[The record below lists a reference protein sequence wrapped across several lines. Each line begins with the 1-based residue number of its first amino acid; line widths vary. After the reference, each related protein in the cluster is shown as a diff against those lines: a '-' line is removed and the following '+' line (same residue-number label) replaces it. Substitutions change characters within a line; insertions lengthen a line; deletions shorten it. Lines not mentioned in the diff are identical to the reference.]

1 MVIFHKPNAIFE
13 YSDKA
18 LWNMIL
24 YQMEDGDELEE
35 EKEEEFNKEGEVE
48 EP

>member
-1 MVIFHKPNAIFE
+1 MLQVCNKYIILVIFQKTGTTFE

-24 YQMEDGDELEE
+24 YQMEEE
-35 EKEEEFNKEGEVE
+35 GMEF
-48 EP
+48 

>member
-1 MVIFHKPNAIFE
+1 MIGLISKYIIHVIFHKNEVLYE

-24 YQMEDGDELEE
+24 YHM
-35 EKEEEFNKEGEVE
+35 
-48 EP
+48 